1 MTALS
6 AREADIF
13 RCVAD
18 TVVAPAAPVQD
29 TDAVASSPS
38 SPNTATAPSW
48 ARSVTTPMR

>member
-18 TVVAPAAPVQD
+18 TVVAPPAPAQD
-29 TDAVASSPS
+29 TDPVALAPS
-38 SPNTATAPSW
+38 SPTTATAPSW